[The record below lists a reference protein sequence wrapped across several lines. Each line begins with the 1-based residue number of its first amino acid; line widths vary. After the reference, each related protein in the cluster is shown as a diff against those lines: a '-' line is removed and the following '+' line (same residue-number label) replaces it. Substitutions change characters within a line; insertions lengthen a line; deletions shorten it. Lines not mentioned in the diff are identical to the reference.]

1 MKFKIIIFILFLI
14 CLLIFIKNINNNGK
28 IVTMSLSPIKINAL
42 YGYKNDS
49 GKVVIKP
56 KYKRAFPFHNDIAL
70 VEICKNDDCYVQRI
84 NKKGERIDK
93 NKIYS
98 DLKFL
103 NGLAVVQI
111 NNEYGYINES
121 GIFVIKPQFTMATNF
136 EEGLAAVSVYDLDRR
151 CNLWGYIDK
160 KGQNK
165 IPYQFFEA
173 TPFSNDIA
181 IVKTI
186 LGYNLIDKTG
196 NLLCKQNFLSDLP
209 PLLGKDKKVIK
220 YEVNSDWALGTYTE
234 EIELDCHCNILNRRQ
249 YNSNN
254 NY

>member
-14 CLLIFIKNINNNGK
+14 CLLIFIKNINNNGN
-28 IVTMSLSPIKINAL
+28 IVTMSLSPIKINGL

-103 NGLAVVQI
+103 NGFAVVQI

-136 EEGLAAVSVYDLDRR
+136 EEGLAAV
-151 CNLWGYIDK
+151 
-160 KGQNK
+160 
-165 IPYQFFEA
+165 
-173 TPFSNDIA
+173 FS
-181 IVKTI
+181 
-186 LGYNLIDKTG
+186 L
-196 NLLCKQNFLSDLP
+196 
-209 PLLGKDKKVIK
+209 
-220 YEVNSDWALGTYTE
+220 
-234 EIELDCHCNILNRRQ
+234 
-249 YNSNN
+249 
-254 NY
+254 